1 MPDDLITLSRVA
13 EILGVSPRTVHRYA
27 AGGTLTKYNR
37 TAIDRTPMFSE
48 QEVWNLLKPR
58 PVS

>member
-1 MPDDLITLSRVA
+1 MPNDLISIARVA
-13 EILGVSPRTVHRYA
+13 EILGVTERTIHRYA

-48 QEVWNLLKPR
+48 QEVWDLLKPR
-58 PVS
+58 PVG

>member
-1 MPDDLITLSRVA
+1 MPDDLITINRVA
-13 EILGVSPRTVHRYA
+13 DILGVSPRTVHRYA
-27 AGGTLTKYNR
+27 AAGTLTKYNR

-48 QEVWNLLKPR
+48 QEVWDLLKPR